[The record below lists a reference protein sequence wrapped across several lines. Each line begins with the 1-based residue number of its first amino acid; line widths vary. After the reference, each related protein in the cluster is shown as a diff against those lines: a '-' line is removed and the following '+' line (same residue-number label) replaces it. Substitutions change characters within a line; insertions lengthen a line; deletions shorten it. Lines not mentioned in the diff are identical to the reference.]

1 MPAGRPPRPAAEK
14 AALGNPGH
22 RPIKQNE
29 TAPEHVEPARGALRV
44 PVPDWLTGEREREI
58 YARVAGELSARRIAR
73 KGDLNAYARYAHY
86 LDRWVGCKERLN
98 DKETFFISESKH
110 GKLLRR
116 HPVFKD
122 MLDLERVL
130 QSLEDRLGLNPV
142 ARQNILRGLM
152 ALPAGLAG
160 DLFEE
165 NEKPAPAASG
175 EAPDMPD
182 APPMPEAP
190 DEDALGFLKR
200 AAGDVPDRLN

>member
-22 RPIKQNE
+22 RPIENKQ
-29 TAPEHVEPARGALRV
+29 TSPHVEPARGALRV

-58 YARVAGELSARRIAR
+58 FTRVAGELSARRIAR

-86 LDRWVGCKERLN
+86 LDRWIYCKEEL
-98 DKETFFISESKH
+98 KETSTFFISESRH

-116 HPVFKD
+116 HPLFKD

-152 ALPAGLAG
+152 ALPAALAG

-165 NEKPAPAASG
+165 EKPAPATAQEEG
-175 EAPDMPD
+175 APMPE
-182 APPMPEAP
+182 APPMPEP
-190 DEDALGFLKR
+190 RDDDPLGFLKR
-200 AAGDVPDRLN
+200 ATEAPDRLN